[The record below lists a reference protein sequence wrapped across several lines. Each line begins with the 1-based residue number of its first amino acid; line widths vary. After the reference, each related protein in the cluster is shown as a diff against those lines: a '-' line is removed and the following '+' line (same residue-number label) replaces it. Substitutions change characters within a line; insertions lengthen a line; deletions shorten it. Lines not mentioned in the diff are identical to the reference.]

1 MSFSQQPSNAAIPA
15 TLSNVFNELGR
26 VSFDDD
32 VDFDFFTVNFPDGS
46 SRVFNDEKTFLA
58 FVDYLRSFE
67 NVLSYLDS
75 LTPLFPTDLSVAIS
89 AILGIKPLSVLSVDF

>member
-1 MSFSQQPSNAAIPA
+1 MSFSQQSFNTVIPA
-15 TLSNVFNELGR
+15 TKYNVFNDLGR

-46 SRVFNDEKTFLA
+46 SRLFNDEKTFLA
-58 FVDYLRSFE
+58 FVDYLRSYE

-75 LTPLFPTDLSVAIS
+75 LTPLFPKDLSVAIY
-89 AILGIKPLSVLSVDF
+89 AILGIKSLPVLSVDF